1 MGEHV
6 FFLFRM
12 RAVFCVFVSHARSVS
27 CFHFL
32 CFWFDRPESEAVS
45 SARRKKRRFGRVFF
59 LLGMLPS
66 HVGADF

>member
-1 MGEHV
+1 MSVVGPWLSVGCAEDGGTRV

-32 CFWFDRPESEAVS
+32 CFWFDRPESE
-45 SARRKKRRFGRVFF
+45 
-59 LLGMLPS
+59 
-66 HVGADF
+66 